1 MTVNHNI
8 SAVNNIF
15 TDLNISEDRST
26 IMGKPLSDIL
36 REYKLPVHFYYEP
49 AIRRNIRA
57 FKEVLKNHYPKGS
70 VRYAAKANTHR
81 LVMDIIKEESVGAD
95 VASYNETRCALES
108 GVPPEKLDLNGN
120 CKSRKS
126 LEEAM
131 REGILIVADSIE
143 DFENIADIAKEI
155 NQRPNVLMR
164 ISGYN
169 LGKVT
174 ASNIFT
180 AGTWTK
186 FGTPLR
192 EIPGFIKSL
201 HKYPH
206 INFQG
211 FHTHIGSQV
220 AEVEPYLAVLGKMVE
235 MGHLLNAEGI
245 PCRVINMGG
254 GFPVNY
260 VDKESWDQTLE
271 RVREGYKASLTGD
284 DSKIHIWDNSTG
296 GFERDDYG
304 VINFSEWVGEKLYT
318 RYPKEKMLEA
328 VLKGSITVNGSTMNS
343 VEALKQLGEPEL
355 IVEPGRS
362 IVEDAGVTLA
372 DVGFVR
378 KVAGTHN
385 ITTLEMGVM
394 SLCDSLLEP
403 SMRRCEI
410 LTDYSKRDASPFET
424 FVGGNLCFSG
434 DMIFKIKVPL
444 QRKPKRGDIVMI
456 YDTGAYSSTFM
467 ASNANSFPRP
477 ERVMVYKNGSAQ
489 SIRFRESYHNVL
501 TSEMPF

>member
-1 MTVNHNI
+1 MTI
-8 SAVNNIF
+8 TNNNF

-26 IMGKPLSDIL
+26 ILGMSFLEIL
-36 REYKLPVHFYYEP
+36 KDYKLPVHFYYEP

-57 FKEVLKNHYPKGS
+57 FKEVFGNLYPKGS
-70 VRYAAKANTHR
+70 VRYAAKANTHG
-81 LVMDIIKEESVGAD
+81 LIMDIIKKEEVGAD

-131 REGILIVADSIE
+131 KAGILIVADSIE
-143 DFENIADIAKEI
+143 DFEDISETAREI
-155 NQRPNVLMR
+155 NLKPNMLMR

-186 FGTPLR
+186 FGTPLK

-201 HKYPH
+201 HNYPH
-206 INFQG
+206 INFLG

-245 PCRVINMGG
+245 PCKVINIGG

-260 VDKESWDQTLE
+260 VDETSWKQTLE
-271 RVREGYKASLTGD
+271 KVKEGYKASLQGD
-284 DSKIHIWDNSTG
+284 DSKIHIWDNSPG
-296 GFERDDYG
+296 GFERDNNG
-304 VINFSEWVGEKLYT
+304 AVNFSEWAGEKLYSP
-318 RYPKEKMLEA
+318 YPKEKMLEA
-328 VLKGSITVNGSTMNS
+328 VLKGNITVNGSTMNS

-355 IVEPGRS
+355 IIEPGRS
-362 IVEDAGVTLA
+362 IVEDAGVTIA
-372 DVGFVR
+372 RVGFVR
-378 KVAGTHN
+378 KVAGSHN
-385 ITTLEMGVM
+385 IVTLEMGVM

-403 SMRRCEI
+403 SLRRCEI
-410 LTDYSKRDASPFET
+410 LNDYGNKDSEPFET

-444 QRKPKRGDIVMI
+444 QRKPKKGDIVMI

-477 ERVMVYKNGSAQ
+477 ERVMIYKNGGALN
-489 SIRFRESYHNVL
+489 IRFRESYHNVL